1 MKHPRHVLLVPV
13 KAPSLGKSRL
23 QVPDHLRPE
32 LATAFALD
40 TITAAREAADVIEL
54 VVITS
59 DHAFTEHC
67 AALGVPT
74 VPDGAGLNDSLVGAA
89 AVVRRRL
96 PAALPVG
103 LCADLPSLRP
113 SDLEAALIQIDA
125 ATPWFVSDAAG
136 TGTTLYA
143 APYDAFFPRFGTGS
157 AAAHRR
163 SGAREVEGLLP
174 TLRHDVD
181 DHAALV
187 EALAWGV
194 GPHTRTA
201 AVAIG

>member
-1 MKHPRHVLLVPV
+1 MKRPRHVLLVPV
-13 KAPSLGKSRL
+13 KAPALGKSRL

-40 TITAAREAADVIEL
+40 TIAAAREASGVLEL

-59 DHAFTEHC
+59 DQGFAERC
-67 AALGVPT
+67 AGLGVPT
-74 VPDGAGLNDSLVGAA
+74 VADGAGLNDSLVGAA
-89 AVVRRRL
+89 AVARRRL
-96 PAALPVG
+96 PTALPVA
-103 LCADLPSLRP
+103 LCADLPSLQTD
-113 SDLEAALIQIDA
+113 DLDAALVQVDA
-125 ATPWFVSDAAG
+125 ATPWFVSDTAG

-163 SGAREVEGLLP
+163 SGAREVAGRLP

-194 GPHTRTA
+194 GPHTRAA